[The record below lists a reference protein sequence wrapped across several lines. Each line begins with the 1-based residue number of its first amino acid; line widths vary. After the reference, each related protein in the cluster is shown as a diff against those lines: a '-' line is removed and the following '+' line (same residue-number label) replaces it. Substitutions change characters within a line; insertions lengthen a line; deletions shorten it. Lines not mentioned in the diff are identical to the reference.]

1 MIKIMIVDDMPLYR
15 EYLRNFIDWNA
26 YGFEV
31 CCEARDG
38 REALELYDNFQPDIV
53 LTDIVMPYMDG
64 LELSEKLRDENPDVS
79 IILITGNSEFEYAR
93 KAVKLGVCDYIVK
106 PFEKEELIIALLKL
120 QDNINLVL
128 EIQNEKDVRRDEQR
142 EHLLRQYIYTNN
154 AEKNILK
161 DQLNPFSFPYF
172 VVATIRIDLYENK
185 VESEEI
191 LKWKQILSSM
201 LLNMIQINGEK
212 KIFHDYEGNIVT
224 ILNFKDKESMDEYK
238 GYEFK
243 DIGNL
248 AKEHIGFA
256 VSVGISD
263 YCYETRHLRDAY
275 YQTIQA
281 LSSSYAEHNTKI
293 YDYKKMI
300 LDSRSEFYSWDLLDE
315 INKNL
320 EILSYQGIEKLII
333 SELDRI
339 REYENVEFAAMI
351 YMSLLSVLFSYLV
364 KQGRNI
370 DDIFGKGFHP
380 YSIINN
386 EPSYENKRR
395 FICMC
400 YRKAI
405 DYQLGHQN
413 TKSHQ
418 IAAHAKKY
426 ITLNY
431 GNPELSIADLSR
443 ELLVNQTYLRKMFK
457 DEYQMTISD
466 YITKYRMETAKELIR
481 KENSKLTYI
490 SNEVGY
496 NDTSYFSKCF
506 KKYFGYLPS
515 DVNNR
520 Q

>member
-1 MIKIMIVDDMPLYR
+1 
-15 EYLRNFIDWNA
+15 
-26 YGFEV
+26 
-31 CCEARDG
+31 
-38 REALELYDNFQPDIV
+38 
-53 LTDIVMPYMDG
+53 
-64 LELSEKLRDENPDVS
+64 
-79 IILITGNSEFEYAR
+79 
-93 KAVKLGVCDYIVK
+93 
-106 PFEKEELIIALLKL
+106 
-120 QDNINLVL
+120 
-128 EIQNEKDVRRDEQR
+128 
-142 EHLLRQYIYTNN
+142 
-154 AEKNILK
+154 
-161 DQLNPFSFPYF
+161 
-172 VVATIRIDLYENK
+172 
-185 VESEEI
+185 
-191 LKWKQILSSM
+191 
-201 LLNMIQINGEK
+201 MIQINGTK
-212 KIFHDYEGNIVT
+212 HIFHDFEGNIVT
-224 ILNFKDKESMDEYK
+224 ILNFKDKQAMDEYK

-243 DIGNL
+243 EIGNL

-281 LSSSYAEHNTKI
+281 LSNSYAEHNTKI
-293 YDYKKMI
+293 FDYKKMI
-300 LDSRSEFYSWDLLDE
+300 LDSRSEFYSWDLLDA

-320 EILSYQGIEKLII
+320 EILSYQGIKTLIFK
-333 SELDRI
+333 ELDRI

-386 EPSYENKRR
+386 APSYEKKRL
-395 FICMC
+395 FICEC
-400 YRKAI
+400 YGTAI

-413 TKSHQ
+413 TKSHK
-418 IAAHAKKY
+418 IAEQAQRY
-426 ITLNY
+426 IKLNY

-481 KENSKLTYI
+481 IENSKLSYI

-506 KKYFGYLPS
+506 KKYFGCLPS